1 MSKISEVANFIESI
15 APLALQESYDNA
27 GLIVGDGNTK
37 ITSVLLTIDVTEDV
51 VDEAIELGANLILA
65 HHPIVFSGLKRFNGN
80 NYVERVVIKAIQ
92 NNIAIYAA
100 HTNIDSVLLN
110 GVNSKIS
117 QKLGLINTR
126 ILSPLKGKLTKLVVF
141 VPESDAEK
149 VRQAIFDAGAGQIGN
164 YSSCSFNA
172 KGQGSFQA
180 NEGANPY
187 VGEVNK
193 LHFEDE
199 VRIETIVPN
208 HLAGRV
214 ISAMIKAH
222 PYEEVA
228 YDSYALNN
236 TWENAGAGMV
246 GELEQEID
254 ALEFLKRVKVEFN
267 CGSIRHT
274 KVIKEKIKKVALCGG
289 AGSFLL
295 NNAIKSKADVFITGD
310 FKYHQFFDAENK
322 IVIADI
328 GHFESEQFTK
338 DLFYE
343 LLTGKFSTFA
353 VHFTNVNTN
362 PIKYL

>member
-1 MSKISEVANFIESI
+1 MTKIADVTNYIESV

-27 GLIVGDGNTK
+27 GLIVGNGSTEVS
-37 ITSVLLTIDVTEDV
+37 SVILTIDVTEDV
-51 VDEAIELGANLILA
+51 VDEAIESGANLIIA
-65 HHPIVFSGLKRFNGN
+65 HHPIVFGGLKRFNGN

-100 HTNIDSVLLN
+100 HTNIDSVLVN

-117 QKLGLINTR
+117 QKLGLHNTR
-126 ILSPLKGKLTKLVVF
+126 ILAPLKGKLTKLVVF
-141 VPESDAEK
+141 VPEPNADK
-149 VRQAIFDAGAGQIGN
+149 VRQAMFKAGAGHIGN

-172 KGQGSFQA
+172 KGQGSFMA
-180 NEGANPY
+180 NEGATPY
-187 VGEVNK
+187 VGEINK
-193 LHFEDE
+193 IHHENE
-199 VRIETIVPN
+199 VRIETVVPN
-208 HLAGRV
+208 HLSGKV
-214 ISAMIKAH
+214 ISAMINAH

-228 YDSYALNN
+228 YDSYDLNN
-236 TWENAGAGMV
+236 SWEKAGAGMI
-246 GELEQEID
+246 GELENETD
-254 ALEFLKRVKVEFN
+254 LTEFLNNVKVIFD
-267 CGSIRHT
+267 CGVIRHT
-274 KVIKEKIKKVALCGG
+274 REIKKKVKKIAICGG

-295 NNAIKSKADVFITGD
+295 NDAIRVKADVFITGD

-338 DLFYE
+338 ELFYE

-353 VHFTNVNTN
+353 IRFTNVNTN